1 MDDISGL
8 TNQSNT
14 FVNFL
19 AVTRKFGYHYVYI
32 FRIILPEK
40 KDWEKTISQTKVFN
54 IFFIFSTSSNCCK
67 VTTIKSRK
75 NDNKKFT
82 Y

>member
-19 AVTRKFGYHYVYI
+19 TVTRKFGYHYVYI
-32 FRIILPEK
+32 FHIILPEK
-40 KDWEKTISQTKVFN
+40 KDWEKQYLKQKFS
-54 IFFIFSTSSNCCK
+54 IFFSFSVPYQ
-67 VTTIKSRK
+67 VTTIKSCK